1 MSGYTILEHRITNLS
16 RKDGYTVS
24 DNKMDILDFIREI
37 KEDPFPFNFGEEVTV
52 EGLDKLLFESGK
64 DFQEMAN
71 YIRHELTSKADV
83 IDSQKLTIYMV
94 MLGKLK
100 YGAYL
105 TVEYTRKDISLNL
118 IFNRVNQHDVGTRDV
133 IYTTNANLSG

>member
-64 DFQEMAN
+64 DIQEIAGN
-71 YIRHELTSKADV
+71 IRHELTSKAGV
-83 IDSQKLTIYMV
+83 IDSQKITIYIV
-94 MLGKLK
+94 ILGQLI

-105 TVEYTRKDISLNL
+105 TVEYARKEIPLNL
-118 IFNRVNQHDVGTRDV
+118 IFDRVSRHDVNTHGV
-133 IYTTNANLSG
+133 LYTTNANLSG

>member
-1 MSGYTILEHRITNLS
+1 MSGYTILEHRITNLA

-24 DNKMDILDFIREI
+24 EHKMDILDFIREI

-64 DFQEMAN
+64 DIQEVVN
-71 YIRHELTSKADV
+71 HIRHELTSKADI
-83 IDSQKLTIYMV
+83 IDSKKLTIYMV

-118 IFNRVNQHDVGTRDV
+118 IFNRVNQHDVGTKDV

>member
-64 DFQEMAN
+64 DFQEIAN
-71 YIRHELTSKADV
+71 HIRHELTSKADA
-83 IDSQKLTIYMV
+83 IDGQKLTIYMV

-105 TVEYTRKDISLNL
+105 TVEYARKDIPLNL
-118 IFNRVNQHDVGTRDV
+118 IFNRVNQHDVGTKNV